1 MKEKLNFNQYIFEKI
16 LTNYDLGVIKSYLQL
31 QGWFNTSFLIETE
44 NGRFVLKFFRPDS
57 RVQEEIDFLFFL
69 LSYLLNFGFPV
80 YKTIPNKSGD
90 LVFEVEILERI
101 MKVVIFGFLP
111 GEHKVYTEIKK
122 IHLQEV
128 GRVLGNLHETLKGF
142 PKEKLLKVKSSQ
154 ENFRQALKRTHRQ
167 LTRNFSE
174 NYFRLSE
181 EKINFFEQTWKGD
194 YKNLLAL
201 SSKLESK
208 ELQLIHGDFTTGN
221 VVFINDEISGILDF
235 DNVRMGLTLED
246 LAHTV
251 GAWFLNA
258 VEMDAGICIHEIVR
272 SYKEGYSSEEQSFLT
287 ILIRLYIWEQI
298 AWAIGPPEVDYLEKQ
313 HQSSLKTFERKYKEF
328 SLLKYDDI
336 FTN

>member
-1 MKEKLNFNQYIFEKI
+1 MKKLGFNQHIIENV
-16 LTNYDLGVIKSYLQL
+16 LANYDLGVIKGYFQL

-44 NGRFVLKFFRPDS
+44 SGKFVLKFFRPNS
-57 RVQEEIDFLFFL
+57 RVQEEIDFLFSL
-69 LSYLLNFGFPV
+69 LSYLLSFGFPV
-80 YKTIPNKSGD
+80 YKTIPLKSGD
-90 LVFEVEILERI
+90 LTFEVEILERT
-101 MKVVIFGFLP
+101 MKVVTFGFLA
-111 GEHKVYTEIKK
+111 GEHKVYTEIKR

-128 GRVLGNLHETLKGF
+128 GRVLGNLHEALKGF

-154 ENFRQALKRTHRQ
+154 ENFRQALKRTHGQ

-174 NYFRLSE
+174 NYFCLPE
-181 EKINFFEQTWKGD
+181 EKINFFEQTWKTD
-194 YKNLLAL
+194 YKNLLVL
-201 SSKLESK
+201 SSKLEAK
-208 ELQLIHGDFTTGN
+208 KFQLIHGDFTTGN
-221 VVFINDEISGILDF
+221 VVFTKDKISGILDF

-258 VEMDAGICIHEIVR
+258 VEMDARICIHEIVR
-272 SYKEGYSSEEQSFLT
+272 SYKEGYSSEEQRFLT
-287 ILIRLYIWEQI
+287 ILIRLYIWKQI

-313 HQSSLKTFERKYKEF
+313 HRNSLKTFERKYKEL

>member
-1 MKEKLNFNQYIFEKI
+1 MKEKLNFNKYIFGKI
-16 LTNYDLGVIKSYLQL
+16 LTNYDLGVIKSYSQL

-44 NGRFVLKFFRPDS
+44 AGKFALKFFRPDS
-57 RVQEEIDFLFFL
+57 RVQEEIDFLFSL

-80 YKTIPNKSGD
+80 HKTIPIKSGD
-90 LVFEVEILERI
+90 LTFEVEILERT

-111 GEHKVYTEIKK
+111 GEHKEYTGIKK

-128 GRVLGNLHETLKGF
+128 GRVLGSLHETLRGF

-154 ENFRQALKRTHRQ
+154 ENFRQALKRTHTQ

-174 NYFRLSE
+174 NYFCLSE

-194 YKNLLAL
+194 YKNLLVL
-201 SSKLESK
+201 SSKLEAK
-208 ELQLIHGDFTTGN
+208 EFQLIHGDFTTGN
-221 VVFINDEISGILDF
+221 VVFTNDKISGILDF
-235 DNVRMGLTLED
+235 DNARMGLTLED

-258 VEMDAGICIHEIVR
+258 VEMDARICIHEIVR
-272 SYKEGYSSEEQSFLT
+272 SYKEDYSSEEQRFLT
-287 ILIRLYIWEQI
+287 ILIRLYIWKQI
-298 AWAIGPPEVDYLEKQ
+298 AWAIGSPEVDYLEKQ
-313 HQSSLKTFERKYKEF
+313 HRSSLKTFERRYTEF
-328 SLLKYDDI
+328 VSLDYDKI